1 MRGVPFRQTLPVS
14 RTRPPDMHQITPK
27 VSVLVPVYNSGDY
40 LIVCIESLEK
50 QTIGDNIEFICVN
63 DGSTDES
70 PARLDDWAAR
80 DPRVKVIHQKNGG
93 YGKAMNAALDA
104 ASGSYIGI
112 VEPDDWVEPDMF
124 SNLLRL
130 AEETGAD
137 IAKGIYVGETEKASH
152 ADTRFNSRL
161 EGEVS
166 KPEDFP
172 EYLVGAPSIWAA
184 IYRKEMIDAHKIHF
198 SETPGASFQD
208 FGFFIRTWAAAERI
222 ATTNTP
228 VYHYRE
234 DNPDSSSRKL
244 DSGAWA
250 ALYELESLTD
260 IYHHLSTKSAVVR
273 SSLVRRIFHTMQA
286 DYRLR
291 ISCRIDEFL
300 SAYSTLLRRHFPF
313 QSLLPEVFTR
323 REWHDLRLIY
333 KSPRLF
339 PSRRKGNLSILQRI
353 YSCRREAGHRVLR
366 LCGFAIHLSH

>member
-1 MRGVPFRQTLPVS
+1 MRIVS
-14 RTRPPDMHQITPK
+14 QK

-40 LIVCIESLEK
+40 LLVCIESLEK
-50 QTIGDNIEFICVN
+50 QTAGKDIEFICVN
-63 DGSTDES
+63 DGSTDDS
-70 PARLDDWAAR
+70 PARLDAWATR
-80 DPRVKVIHQKNGG
+80 DSRVKVLHQPNGG

-104 ASGSYIGI
+104 ASGTYIGI

-124 SNLLRL
+124 SKLFSI
-130 AEETGAD
+130 AEQTGAD
-137 IAKGIYVGETEKASH
+137 IVKGVYVGETEKTSR
-152 ADTRFNSRL
+152 ADTRFNSRE

-172 EYLVGAPSIWAA
+172 GYLVGAPSIWAA
-184 IYRKEMIDAHKIHF
+184 IYSKEMLDAHQIRF

-208 FGFFIRTWAAAERI
+208 FGFFIRTWAAAKSI
-222 ATTNTP
+222 ATTNAP

-234 DNPDSSSRKL
+234 DNPDSSIRKL

-250 ALYELESLTD
+250 ALNELENLTD
-260 IYHHLSTKSAVVR
+260 VYKQLTTKPADVR
-273 SSLVRRIFHTMQA
+273 SALVRRIFHTMQA

-291 ISCRIDEFL
+291 ISCRIEEFL
-300 SAYSTLLRRHFPF
+300 AAYSSLLRRYFPF
-313 QSLLPEVFTR
+313 RTLLPEAFTK

-339 PSRRKGNLSILQRI
+339 PSWRKGNLSILQRI

>member
-1 MRGVPFRQTLPVS
+1 
-14 RTRPPDMHQITPK
+14 MHQITPK

-40 LIVCIESLEK
+40 LLVCIESLEK

-70 PARLDDWAAR
+70 PGRLDAWAAR

-93 YGKAMNAALDA
+93 YGKAMNAAQEA
-104 ASGSYIGI
+104 ASGTYIGI
-112 VEPDDWVEPDMF
+112 VEPDDWVEADMF

-137 IAKGIYVGETEKASH
+137 IVKGVYVGETEKASH
-152 ADTRFNSRL
+152 ADTRFAGRS

-166 KPEDFP
+166 KPETFP
-172 EYLVGAPSIWAA
+172 EYLLGAPSIWAA
-184 IYRKEMIDAHKIHF
+184 IYRRDMLEAHHISF
-198 SETPGASFQD
+198 TESPGASFQD
-208 FGFFIRTWAAAERI
+208 LGFFVRTWAAAETI
-222 ATTNTP
+222 ATTNAP

-234 DNPDSSSRKL
+234 DNPNSSIRSL
-244 DSGAWA
+244 DDGAWA
-250 ALYELESLTD
+250 IVRELEAQADVFAQFAEKSPVMRSL
-260 IYHHLSTKSAVVR
+260 
-273 SSLVRRIFHTMQA
+273 LVRRIFHTLQA

-300 SAYSTLLRRHFPF
+300 AAYSTLLRRYFPF